1 MRQQDDIASL
11 FPQKLFREQEC
22 NLDARIRRILTGYV
36 TATLLQPGR
45 AAGNTFD
52 GRTRQPSSLP
62 KIEKSIGRCSTS
74 SPQPA
79 SDFQRFLTAKGKPE
93 LRSNGNSQKRNIRTA
108 IHAAGGRQE
117 ICAVLAWREG
127 LGSCAPYTEEASG
140 EDLQRCS
147 VQEFA
152 TMSFA
157 SRV

>member
-1 MRQQDDIASL
+1 MRQEDDIASV
-11 FPQKLFREQEC
+11 FQQNLFRQPES
-22 NLDARIRRILTGYV
+22 NPDARI
-36 TATLLQPGR
+36 
-45 AAGNTFD
+45 
-52 GRTRQPSSLP
+52 RQPSSLP
-62 KIEKSIGRCSTS
+62 KIEKSMGWRSIASL
-74 SPQPA
+74 QPA
-79 SDFQRFLTAKGKPE
+79 SNFQSFSSLKERPE
-93 LRSNGNSQKRNIRTA
+93 QRSNGNSQKRNGRTG

-152 TMSFA
+152 TMSFG